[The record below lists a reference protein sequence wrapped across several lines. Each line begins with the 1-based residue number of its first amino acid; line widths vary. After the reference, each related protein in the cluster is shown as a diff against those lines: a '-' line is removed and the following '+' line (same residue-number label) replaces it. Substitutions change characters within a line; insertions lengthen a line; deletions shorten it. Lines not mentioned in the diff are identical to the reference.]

1 MIGESGL
8 TSGSQSLVSMARLS
22 NATQVP
28 PYMSGCS
35 HSLFSVLIAEY
46 RVLISVIAGGSCSH
60 EACSHLKIEN
70 DAKAKI
76 PLMPFVFF
84 LGIVAA

>member
-8 TSGSQSLVSMARLS
+8 TLGTQSLVFMARLL
-22 NATQVP
+22 NAAQVL

-35 HSLFSVLIAEY
+35 HSLFSVVTAEY

-60 EACSHLKIEN
+60 EACSHLKIEK

-76 PLMPFVFF
+76 SLVFF
-84 LGIVAA
+84 LGIIAA